1 MAANGNEPPTPRG
14 EQPWSQSQCPPQADT
29 RDATSDN
36 HHCPACP
43 VSTVADEPDFS
54 YASTDSPNLM
64 FPIESFDLLEM
75 DLGQQQTPSHPVQR
89 PLKSLE
95 TLMTKLRS
103 HYPHNNQ
110 FL

>member
-1 MAANGNEPPTPRG
+1 MAANENEPPTPRE
-14 EQPWSQSQCPPQADT
+14 EQPWSQSQCPTQADT

-36 HHCPACP
+36 QHRPACP
-43 VSTVADEPDFS
+43 VLPVADEPGFS
-54 YASTDSPNLM
+54 YASSDSPNLM
-64 FPIESFDLLEM
+64 FPIESFDVLEV

-95 TLMTKLRS
+95 TLMTKLPS

>member
-1 MAANGNEPPTPRG
+1 MAANENEPPTPRE
-14 EQPWSQSQCPPQADT
+14 EQPWSQSQRPPQADT

-36 HHCPACP
+36 QHHPASP
-43 VSTVADEPDFS
+43 VSPVANEPGFP
-54 YASTDSPNLM
+54 YALIDPPNLM

-75 DLGQQQTPSHPVQR
+75 DLDQQQTPSHPVQR
-89 PLKSLE
+89 RLKSLE
-95 TLMTKLRS
+95 TLMTKLRL